1 MWTFMC
7 CVQWRMVSSN
17 QEVGSWLRVIYT
29 THSFGGI
36 IMIARSPIYQPLIR
50 GFTSVKACQFHQQ
63 PRQRNSWSTLQAA
76 CRRYPHVFTV
86 ILLDSSCASGF
97 ISIFLGSKLYLFGS
111 SAFLALL
118 SCQLYTLSQT
128 LTRTSRSSDCNL
140 HGKSPGFRQIF
151 RLSLPP
157 PWTSGKVWASSI
169 SWKSALNQFASF
181 TVGNP
186 EP

>member
-1 MWTFMC
+1 
-7 CVQWRMVSSN
+7 MV
-17 QEVGSWLRVIYT
+17 EGYT
-29 THSFGGI
+29 THFFGGI

-97 ISIFLGSKLYLFGS
+97 ISIFLGSTLYFCLFGS
-111 SAFLALL
+111 SAFLAVL

-140 HGKSPGFRQIF
+140 HGKSRGFRQIF

-169 SWKSALNQFASF
+169 SWKSALNQFGSF
-181 TVGNP
+181 TVVNP
-186 EP
+186 KP

>member
-17 QEVGSWLRVIYT
+17 QKVCSWLRVIPLILL
-29 THSFGGI
+29 GGI

-50 GFTSVKACQFHQQ
+50 GFTSIKACQFHQQ

-97 ISIFLGSKLYLFGS
+97 ISIFLGSTLYFCLVPQLS
-111 SAFLALL
+111 WPFLAVLAVGFIP
-118 SCQLYTLSQT
+118 CPRLSQEHPD
-128 LTRTSRSSDCNL
+128 LLIVICM
-140 HGKSPGFRQIF
+140 
-151 RLSLPP
+151 
-157 PWTSGKVWASSI
+157 
-169 SWKSALNQFASF
+169 
-181 TVGNP
+181 GNP
-186 EP
+186 VVSGRFSGFPLHPHEPLARFGLVRSRGNQHWINLVPLLW

>member
-1 MWTFMC
+1 
-7 CVQWRMVSSN
+7 MV
-17 QEVGSWLRVIYT
+17 EGYT
-29 THSFGGI
+29 THFFGGI

-97 ISIFLGSKLYLFGS
+97 ISIFLGSTLYFCLFGS
-111 SAFLALL
+111 SAFLAVL

-140 HGKSPGFRQIF
+140 HGNPVVSGRFSGFPFHPHEPLARF
-151 RLSLPP
+151 GLVRSR
-157 PWTSGKVWASSI
+157 G
-169 SWKSALNQFASF
+169 NQHWINL
-181 TVGNP
+181 VP
-186 EP
+186 LLW